1 MEAFAPKFDMP
12 KFDMPMWQNGEK
24 FVRPD
29 DKVLRDSAGGSY
41 PVRNIASIEV
51 DGTDGNANVIACL
64 VDGRKVCLMAYRE
77 NAKNRAAEVRD
88 RIIREIYDSPK
99 RIVCAHE
106 DDPMNEGGEA

>member
-1 MEAFAPKFDMP
+1 MLYQGIPKINMD
-12 KFDMPMWQNGEK
+12 MWQSGGQLE

-51 DGTDGNANVIACL
+51 DAGHVGKANVIACL

-106 DDPMNEGGEA
+106 DDPENL